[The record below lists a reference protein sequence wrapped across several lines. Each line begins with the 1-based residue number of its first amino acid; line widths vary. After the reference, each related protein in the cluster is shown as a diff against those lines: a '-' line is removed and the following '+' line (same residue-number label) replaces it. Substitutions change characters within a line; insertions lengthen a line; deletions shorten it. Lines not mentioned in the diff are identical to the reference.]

1 MRRLTGKR
9 ASCTLCRLTGKPEEI
24 ENKEEWG
31 LMDMA
36 QNELAA
42 AVAAPAPVPAPI
54 PVPAP
59 ATIPVALTGWSP
71 STIAELEVAGV
82 SEVSADPRELVYMP
96 APAPVPVRAPPL
108 TMPPG
113 PVRLAASAAPVCAP
127 PPAAAPVPVHLAA
140 PATPV
145 PVPVRPP
152 SATWDAAVDCYL
164 SAAPVAVLSR
174 PTRRSRDDMMFDLH
188 VKNILCCL
196 EDFNNGVP
204 EDDNDNDGATRAS
217 AAAGNS
223 FFGV

>member
-1 MRRLTGKR
+1 MAPEPLFNTGGLTVRLPFPSLPQTSTNAMAQNDHLPLVFKFGEVD
-9 ASCTLCRLTGKPEEI
+9 SEPEEI

-54 PVPAP
+54 PAPAP

-71 STIAELEVAGV
+71 STIAELEAAGV

-96 APAPVPVRAPPL
+96 APVPVRAPPPTAAPVPVRLAAPAAPVPVRAPP
-108 TMPPG
+108 
-113 PVRLAASAAPVCAP
+113 SAA
-127 PPAAAPVPVHLAA
+127 
-140 PATPV
+140 
-145 PVPVRPP
+145 
-152 SATWDAAVDCYL
+152 WDAAVDRYL
-164 SAAPVAVLSR
+164 SAAPVAVLPR
-174 PTRRSRDDMMFDLH
+174 PARRSRDDMMFDLQ

-204 EDDNDNDGATRAS
+204 EDDNDNDGAARRLRRRRK
-217 AAAGNS
+217 
-223 FFGV
+223 